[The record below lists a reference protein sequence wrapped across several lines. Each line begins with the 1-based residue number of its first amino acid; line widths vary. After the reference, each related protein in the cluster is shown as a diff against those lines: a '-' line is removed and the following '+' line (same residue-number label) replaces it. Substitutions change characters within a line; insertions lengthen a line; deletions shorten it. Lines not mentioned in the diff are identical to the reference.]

1 MEASMDFRIKGL
13 PAGEFAHLAGLRD
26 TRLAELG
33 VQRLRVAQPHS
44 APDRV
49 SLRDAEPGETV
60 LLLNYE
66 HQAADTPY
74 RSRHAIYVIEGEQR
88 TFDEVNV
95 VPDPMRRRLL
105 SLRAFDAQGM
115 MIDADVVDGAQV
127 EPLIEK
133 LLGDTRTA
141 YVHAHYARRGCFAA
155 RIERA

>member
-1 MEASMDFRIKGL
+1 MEAVMDFRIKGL
-13 PAGEFAHLAGLRD
+13 PASEFAHLVGLSES
-26 TRLAELG
+26 RLTELG
-33 VQRLRVAQPHS
+33 AQRVCIDQPHS

-49 SLRDAEPGETV
+49 SLRDAKPGETV

-66 HQAADTPY
+66 HQAVDTPY

-88 TFDEVNV
+88 AFDAVNV
-95 VPDPMRRRLL
+95 VPDAMRRRLL

-115 MIDADVVDGAQV
+115 MIDADVVEGAQV
-127 EPLIEK
+127 EPLIER
-133 LLGDTRTA
+133 LLGDARTA

>member
-1 MEASMDFRIKGL
+1 MNFRIQGL
-13 PAGEFAHLAGLRD
+13 PADEFAHLAGRTESQLRD
-26 TRLAELG
+26 LGIRRVRIAE
-33 VQRLRVAQPHS
+33 PHS
-44 APDRV
+44 APDRI

-66 HQAADTPY
+66 HQAVDSPY
-74 RSRHAIYVIEGEQR
+74 RSRHAIYIVEGETR

-95 VPDPMRRRLL
+95 VPEVMRRRLL

-115 MIDADVVDGAQV
+115 MVDADVVDGREV
-127 EPLIEK
+127 EPLIER
-133 LLGDTRTA
+133 LLADERTA